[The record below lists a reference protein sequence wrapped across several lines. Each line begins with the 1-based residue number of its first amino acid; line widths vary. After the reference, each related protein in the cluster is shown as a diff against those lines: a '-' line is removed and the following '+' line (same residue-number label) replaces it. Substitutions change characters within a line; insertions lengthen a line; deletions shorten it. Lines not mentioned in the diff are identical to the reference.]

1 MIFEKSGYIL
11 ADFGFWRKLE
21 WVFGD
26 DLNFGGKVDLEF
38 FVDGFLGVVH
48 EVEDFVCGG
57 AAFVDKEVGVF
68 FGDLGVADFEAF
80 EAGLVEE
87 DAGGFF
93 GEGVFE
99 EGAGGENAEGLFLEA
114 VLAKRGDSSSLGFFV
129 LASCDAEFGGEDD
142 FVCAFEVA
150 VAVVE
155 VEVLRGHLKN
165 APYCVNCVTSSS
177 SYKAIRLR
185 QRFLVSLYGIVF
197 QMSLV
202 VSSRIEDFGA
212 DEAVFGF
219 EAAAAGVAVDG
230 ATDGAGEADPRFE
243 AGEVVGEHLAD

>member
-11 ADFGFWRKLE
+11 ADIGFWRKLE

-26 DLNFGGKVDLEF
+26 DLDFGDEVYLEF

-48 EVEDFVCGG
+48 EVEDVLCGG

-99 EGAGGENAEGLFLEA
+99 EGAGGENAERLFLEA
-114 VLAKRGDSSSLGFFV
+114 VLAESGDLSGLGVFV
-129 LASCDAEFGGEDD
+129 LAGCDAECGGEDD
-142 FVCAFEVA
+142 FIGAFEVA
-150 VAVVE
+150 VAVME
-155 VEVLRGHLKN
+155 VEGFGGFCCDF
-165 APYCVNCVTSSS
+165 CVFGV
-177 SYKAIRLR
+177 
-185 QRFLVSLYGIVF
+185 
-197 QMSLV
+197 
-202 VSSRIEDFGA
+202 EDFGA
-212 DEAVFGF
+212 DQAVFGF
-219 EAAAAGVAVDG
+219 EAAAAGVAIDG

-243 AGEVVGEHLAD
+243 AGEVVGKHLAD